1 MRQSEQG
8 RHIGRPVV
16 ANHLIAP
23 SKCNRAEAMSDF
35 GFLVHFPRH
44 RTSPS
49 CSNPEEQELFYALID
64 RSAALQCEQ
73 EKNLPRANDALG
85 PVKSMG

>member
-1 MRQSEQG
+1 MTNTDAALVMKALALILGHTMR
-8 RHIGRPVV
+8 
-16 ANHLIAP
+16 
-23 SKCNRAEAMSDF
+23 
-35 GFLVHFPRH
+35 
-44 RTSPS
+44 